1 MHANLHRGWKVF
13 EFDGDGEKAVADGSR
28 LLGPRRARNAAIS
41 YVEVVKTD
49 V

>member
-1 MHANLHRGWKVF
+1 MHANLHSGWKAF
-13 EFDGDGEKAVADGSR
+13 ELDGEKAIADSSR
-28 LLGPRRARNAAIS
+28 LLGPHRARNAAIS